1 MLVLSGDDYTILN
14 KLLWGLPNKLK
25 SSSEEGQT
33 HINNEHV
40 TNEHTIDPNTKAA
53 KRKVDDKREVPW
65 EDSPPVLTYFSG

>member
-1 MLVLSGDDYTILN
+1 MLVLSGDDYSILN

-40 TNEHTIDPNTKAA
+40 TNVHTIDPTTKAA